1 VTHSNCSGWM
11 PELLLPFLA
20 SNKMS
25 SYVNG
30 ASIDVT
36 GGL

>member
-1 VTHSNCSGWM
+1 MGRMGTVDEIAQVC
-11 PELLLPFLA
+11 LFLA